1 MNLNKFFRR
10 LMDAAD
16 DAGGTGTGG
25 AADRG
30 DTFVPLDS
38 SADESLAAAA
48 VADLAAE
55 EAAALTAADEAA
67 EQARTAD
74 GKFAKKEKDADSAPV
89 IPKARFDE
97 QIGKERQR
105 AEAAERR
112 AAELEAATAK
122 NVQALDIQKSV
133 ADVAELRKQ
142 ERKAL
147 LDGNDDKAAELSAQA
162 DALNRRIAI
171 AESGALTAEAKDQ
184 ALEDMRFD
192 LTIERMEEKYPA
204 LRVGDEAYD
213 QDLID
218 DILDKQRGLIDRL
231 RLPPSK
237 ALAQA
242 VEHVMSRRAPAAAAA
257 EEKPAA
263 GLAGGKDEI
272 GDRKAAAVAK
282 NLAAAAAQP
291 GSLKDAGL
299 DSDKAG
305 QTKPLPSV
313 NDMTYEEFNALPEAT
328 RAKMRG
334 DFS

>member
-1 MNLNKFFRR
+1 MNINKYLRR
-10 LMDAAD
+10 VMAPAGDG
-16 DAGGTGTGG
+16 DAGG
-25 AADRG
+25 ASDRG
-30 DTFVPLDS
+30 DNFAPPDDAVAT
-38 SADESLAAAA
+38 AAAETA
-48 VADLAAE
+48 AAE
-55 EAAALTAADEAA
+55 TAAAEAAAA
-67 EQARTAD
+67 EQARDAG
-74 GKFAKKEKDADSAPV
+74 GKFTKKDKDESGQL
-89 IPKARFDE
+89 IPKPRFDE
-97 QIGKERQR
+97 AIGKERQR

-112 AAELEAATAK
+112 AAELEAAAAK
-122 NVQALDIQKSV
+122 NAQTLDIQKSI

-147 LDGNDDKAAELSAQA
+147 LDGNDAKAAEVSMQA
-162 DALNRRIAI
+162 DALNRKIAI
-171 AESGALTAEAKDQ
+171 AESGAMTAEAKEQ

-192 LTIERMEEKYPA
+192 LTLERMEEKYAQLVP
-204 LRVGDEAYD
+204 GSETYD
-213 QDLID
+213 QDLVD
-218 DILDKQRGLIDRL
+218 DILDKQRGLIERL
-231 RLPPSK
+231 HLPPSK

-242 VEHVMSRRAPAAAAA
+242 VEHVMRRVAPAPAAGADDADA
-257 EEKPAA
+257 DGKGAAA
-263 GLAGGKDEI
+263 GLAAAKADE
-272 GDRKAAAVAK
+272 RKSAAVAK